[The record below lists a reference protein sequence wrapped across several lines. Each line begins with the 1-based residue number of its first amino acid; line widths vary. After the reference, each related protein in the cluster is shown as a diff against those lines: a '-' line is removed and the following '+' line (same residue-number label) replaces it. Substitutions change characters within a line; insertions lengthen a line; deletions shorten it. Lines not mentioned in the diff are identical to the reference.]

1 MPCFRLEALPAA
13 GDYEHPDAV
22 TVARFDETVPLPP
35 ATVLRFEAPKNPG
48 MYRGLGV
55 WCKGDGSGARIVIAL
70 RNLSLNQRRSAERYI
85 KADFVGWRY
94 FAFYENQNATLPT
107 EAWPRKELGYE
118 NYNHLQ
124 EFYGYYRTRLNYQT
138 IDGVDITVQ
147 GSDQICLRDLR
158 LVPHIEPEIVNPTL
172 HFGETSIKI
181 CTKLAATTNLYFDGK
196 ECVVE
201 DSLGNVLERPRFEG
215 APRIPSGRSEVLL
228 DREESV
234 PRSRARLTVIC
245 EGEALSAMPRDGDL
259 LK

>member
-1 MPCFRLEALPAA
+1 MRKPVTFM
-13 GDYEHPDAV
+13 AV
-22 TVARFDETVPLPP
+22 KVTQIS
-35 ATVLRFEAPKNPG
+35 K
-48 MYRGLGV
+48 
-55 WCKGDGSGARIVIAL
+55 
-70 RNLSLNQRRSAERYI
+70 
-85 KADFVGWRY
+85 DFNMKSKEILDV
-94 FAFYENQNATLPT
+94 F
-107 EAWPRKELGYE
+107 KELGYE

-181 CTKLAATTNLYFDGK
+181 YTKLATTTNLYFDGK